1 MQVGQLAIGLAG
13 LRGGIIGVYGDL
25 FVNIW
30 HRMKAFVVFGIIDG
44 AVTSGVGLALTIF
57 ETGTLGE
64 KRSSALNCGLFY
76 LRIQSSPCQSI

>member
-1 MQVGQLAIGLAG
+1 MAIVLAG

-30 HRMKAFVVFGIIDG
+30 HRMRGFVVFGIIDG
-44 AVTSGVGLALTIF
+44 AVTSGVGQALTIY

-64 KRSSALNCGLFY
+64 KTIIYFESMVY
-76 LRIQSSPCQSI
+76 SI